1 MSVLVMPLGP
11 SPKTGLV
18 PGNVVPLPVPVL
30 VPPVDGLV
38 VPGTVVGLVFP
49 PVLLVNKRI
58 KDIKNH
64 VKPINRYT
72 S

>member
-18 PGNVVPLPVPVL
+18 PGNVVPVFPVL

-38 VPGTVVGLVFP
+38 VPGTVVVFP
-49 PVLLVNKRI
+49 PVLLLHK
-58 KDIKNH
+58 KN
-64 VKPINRYT
+64 
-72 S
+72 